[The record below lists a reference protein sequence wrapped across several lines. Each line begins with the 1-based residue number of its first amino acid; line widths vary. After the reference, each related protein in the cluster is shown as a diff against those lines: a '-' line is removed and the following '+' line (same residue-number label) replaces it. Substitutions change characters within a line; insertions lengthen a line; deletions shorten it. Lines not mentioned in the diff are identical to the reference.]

1 MRQATV
7 NLEITRVGTRRQRE
21 IFIALPYGLH
31 RADPHWVP
39 PLRRDVRALLS
50 PRSNAFFEHAQA
62 DCFLARRGERVVGRI
77 AAIDNRHHNEVHG
90 ERVGFFGFF
99 ECADDPQAGRVLL
112 DAAALWARGRGLVAL
127 RGPAS
132 FSTND
137 ECGLLVQGFDT
148 PPTLMMPHNPPRY
161 AALIEGAGFRRV
173 KDLLVYECQVG
184 APPARLRDAP
194 HILGRRYGVRV
205 RPLDL
210 HRFEAELAHVKR
222 LYNAAWERNWGFVP
236 LSEGEIDQLAR
247 QLRPVVVPELALFA
261 EHEGQPIG
269 VAVVLPDFNVA
280 LRANPGG
287 RFFPGILRVLW
298 RARRIERV
306 RVLILGVLPE
316 WRGKGIDA
324 LLHGQLWQNAVA
336 RGVRWAEAG
345 WILED
350 NHAMR
355 NALARLGFSLYK
367 TYAMYERAL

>member
-1 MRQATV
+1 MAGLAVTLVR
-7 NLEITRVGTRRQRE
+7 TRSERAAFLG
-21 IFIALPYGLH
+21 LPYELH
-31 RADPHWVP
+31 RGDPCFVP
-39 PLRRDVRALLS
+39 MLRRDARALLS
-50 PRSNAFFEHAQA
+50 RRENAFFEHAQA
-62 DCFLARRGERVVGRI
+62 EYFLARRGERVVGRI
-77 AAIDNRHHNEVHG
+77 AAIHNRRHNEVHG

-99 ECADDPQAGRVLL
+99 ECADDPPAGRVLL
-112 DAAALWARGRGLVAL
+112 DTAALWARGRALDAL

-137 ECGLLVQGFDT
+137 ECGLLVDGFGT

-161 AALIEGAGFRRV
+161 VALVEGAGFRRV
-173 KDLLVYECQVG
+173 KDLLVYERHVG
-184 APPARLRDAP
+184 APPPRLRDAAR
-194 HILGRRYGVRV
+194 ILERRYRVRV

-210 HRFEAELAHVKR
+210 RRFEAELAQVER

-236 LSEGEIDQLAR
+236 LSAAEIAQLGR
-247 QLRPVVVPELALFA
+247 QLRPVVVPDLALFA
-261 EHEGQPIG
+261 EREGQPIG

-280 LRANPGG
+280 LAANPGG

-306 RVLILGVLPE
+306 RVLILGILPE
-316 WRGKGIDA
+316 WRGKGLDA
-324 LLHGQLWQNAVA
+324 LLYGHLWARALA

-355 NALARLGFSLYK
+355 NALARLGFSVYK

>member
-1 MRQATV
+1 MAGIEV
-7 NLEITRVGTRRQRE
+7 TRVGTRRERE
-21 IFIALPYGLH
+21 AFLALPYELH
-31 RADPHWVP
+31 RADLCWVP

-50 PRSNAFFEHAQA
+50 PRANAFFEHAQA
-62 DCFLARRGERVVGRI
+62 DCFLARRAERVVGRI
-77 AAIDNRHHNEVHG
+77 AAIHNRRHNEVHG
-90 ERVGFFGFF
+90 DRVGFFGFF

-112 DAAALWARGRGLVAL
+112 DAAALWARGRGLDAL

-137 ECGLLVQGFDT
+137 ECGLLVDGFDT

-161 AALIEGAGFRRV
+161 VTLVEDAGFRRI
-173 KDLLVYECQVG
+173 KNLLVYERQVG
-184 APPARLRDAP
+184 APPPRLRDAA
-194 HILGRRYGVRV
+194 HTLGRRYGVRV
-205 RPLDL
+205 RALDL
-210 HRFEAELAHVKR
+210 RRFTAELAHVKR

-236 LSEGEIDQLAR
+236 LNNAEIDQLAR

-261 EHEGQPIG
+261 ERDGQPIG

-280 LRANPGG
+280 LAANPNG

-298 RARRIERV
+298 RARHIDRV
-306 RVLILGVLPE
+306 RVLILGILPD
-316 WRGKGIDA
+316 WRGKGLDA
-324 LLHGQLWQNAVA
+324 LLYGRLWANAVA

-355 NALARLGFSLYK
+355 NALVRLGFSVYK

>member
-1 MRQATV
+1 VTALELTPVVTRQ
-7 NLEITRVGTRRQRE
+7 ERE
-21 IFIALPYGLH
+21 AFIALPYALH
-31 RADPHWVP
+31 RADPCWVP
-39 PLRRDVRALLS
+39 MLRRDARALLS
-50 PRSNAFFEHAQA
+50 RRRNAFFEHAQA
-62 DCFLARRGERVVGRI
+62 DYFLARRGERVVGRV
-77 AAIDNRHHNEVHG
+77 AAIHNRRHNETHG
-90 ERVGFFGFF
+90 DRVGFFGFF
-99 ECADDPQAGRVLL
+99 ECADDPQAARALL
-112 DAAALWARGRGLVAL
+112 DAAALWARGRGLDAL

-132 FSTND
+132 FSIND
-137 ECGLLVQGFDT
+137 EVGLLVEGFDA

-161 AALIEGAGFRRV
+161 VALLEDAGFRRV
-173 KDLLVYECQVG
+173 KNLFAYECRVG
-184 APPARLRDAP
+184 AVPPRLGDVERV
-194 HILGRRYGVRV
+194 LGRRYGVRV

-210 HRFEAELAHVKR
+210 RRFAAELAHVKR

-236 LSEGEIDQLAR
+236 LSEAEIDQLAR

-261 EHEGQPIG
+261 ERDGRPIG
-269 VAVVLPDFNVA
+269 MAVVLPDFNVA
-280 LRANPGG
+280 LRANPSG
-287 RFFPGILRVLW
+287 RLVPGILRVLW

-324 LLHGQLWQNAVA
+324 LLHARLWAHAAA

-355 NALARLGFSLYK
+355 NALTRLGFSGYK